1 MVTGSARA
9 AVSYLR
15 RIQLSCYARQLSTD
29 CTKCQIVRR
38 RLERSGETMSSE
50 QIADKRVHLYTPV
63 HKGQRRTLSG
73 LSSAAGTLD
82 LDDPKAVERL
92 HGDMVSFREE
102 IHLHASNEEKFI
114 HPLLSARIPGIA
126 RPFEKD
132 HVVLHR
138 MLDELVGHSERMRTE
153 QLDRPSRESMALEFY
168 RALNRFSSFNLAHVD
183 REQEGNQVTLWAH
196 YSDEVLAAAF
206 GRILAAQTPPEMMM
220 NLGHMLP
227 AMNPAE
233 RIGLLGMA
241 KAGMPPAAFNAA
253 AELAGR
259 VLSPADWA
267 DVRKKLGI

>member
-15 RIQLSCYARQLSTD
+15 RIQLSCYARQLSTN

-63 HKGQRRTLSG
+63 NKGQRRTLSG

-82 LDDPKAVERL
+82 LEDPKAVERL

-114 HPLLSARIPGIA
+114 HPLLSARIPGMA

-168 RALNRFSSFNLAHVD
+168 RALNRFSSFYLAHVD
-183 REQEGNQVTLWAH
+183 REQEGKQVTLWAH